1 MDGEEMGMQ
10 KLSKLVFLLAA
21 PGLIIFLAAE
31 ESAAVPSFQRQT
43 GQDCFACHTMFPE
56 LTPVGR
62 AFKLTGY
69 VLNKKGTSHPSL
81 PPLAGTAQISFTH
94 TDRQQPPGSL
104 PPDRWS
110 LHATSSEND
119 IVGSPQQASVFYA
132 GQIYDKLGAFVQ
144 ATYTNDDNRLALDA
158 ADVRYANG
166 TTVCDKDLIFGIT
179 LNNNPTVED
188 VWNSTPAFS
197 FPYAAANLAPTPAA
211 SPLINNVLAA
221 QVGGAG
227 LYAYWNNTVYA
238 AVSVY
243 RTALDGI
250 TSPFGIGNHPF
261 SIYVDG
267 AIPYWR
273 IALSHQYGS
282 HSFEIG
288 TYGLSSNVFVSDN
301 SGPTDHFWDVA
312 LDAQYQYIRAQHS
325 FSLQTTWIHENQD
338 RSGSFATGASSNQS
352 DSLDSFR
359 INGNYYYRTTK
370 CGTIGGSVA
379 FFSTTGTTD
388 PVLYVP
394 APVTGSQNG
403 SPNNNG
409 VILELDYMPP
419 WKYLYTKLS
428 VQYVIYNQ
436 FNGAGSNYDGFGHNA
451 SDNNTLYLL
460 AWLAF

>member
-1 MDGEEMGMQ
+1 MGMQ
-10 KLSKLVFLLAA
+10 KLSKLIFLLAA
-21 PGLIIFLAAE
+21 LALILVLAAGDGL
-31 ESAAVPSFQRQT
+31 AVPSFQRQT

-69 VLNKKGTSHPSL
+69 VLNKKGASHPSL
-81 PPLAGTAQISFTH
+81 PPLAGMAQISFTH
-94 TDRQQPPGSL
+94 TDQKQPPGSL

-110 LHATSSEND
+110 LHALSSEND
-119 IVGSPQQASVFYA
+119 IVGAPQQASVFYA

-144 ATYTNDDNRLALDA
+144 ATYSNDNNRLALDA
-158 ADVRYANG
+158 ADVRYANA

-211 SPLINNVLAA
+211 STLIDNTLAT

-227 LYAYWNNTVYA
+227 LYAYYNNTVYA

-243 RTALDGI
+243 RTSLDGI
-250 TSPFGIGNHPF
+250 TSPFGVGNHPL
-261 SIYVDG
+261 SPYVDG
-267 AIPYWR
+267 AVPYWR
-273 IALSHQYGS
+273 IALTHQFGP

-288 TYGLSSNVFVSDN
+288 TYGLSSNIFVSDIN
-301 SGPTDHFWDVA
+301 SPTDHFWDVA
-312 LDAQYQYIRAQHS
+312 LDGQYQYIQNKHS
-325 FSLQTTWIHENQD
+325 LSLQTTWIHENQD
-338 RSGSFATGASSNQS
+338 RSGSFATGASTNQS
-352 DSLDSFR
+352 DSLDTYR
-359 INGNYYYRTTK
+359 INGNYYYRTTQ
-370 CGTIGGSVA
+370 CGTIGGSVG
-379 FFSTTGTTD
+379 FFSTTGTSD
-388 PVLYVP
+388 LGLYAP
-394 APVTGSQNG
+394 AGSLNG
-403 SPNNNG
+403 SPSSNG
-409 VILELDYMPP
+409 VILEFDYMPP

-436 FNGAGSNYDGFGHNA
+436 FNGATSNYDGFGHNA